1 MKKLFAACAIAAIA
15 TPAAYAQETT
25 STIQGTVTTAGKP
38 VSNAMVQI
46 THVPS
51 GTVAN
56 VTTRADGNFTAS
68 GLRVG
73 GPFTVSVAAAGYA
86 DFKVTDINT
95 VVGQPFSLPVELQGS
110 QEIVVTASSV
120 RGARIVS
127 EGPATV
133 LNSTQISKVA
143 SINRDIRD
151 LMRRDPF
158 ANIDKSSATAAV
170 SFAGQNPRFNRFTID
185 GVPITDSFGLN
196 PDALPSRRGPVPL
209 DAIGQFETK
218 VAPYDVR
225 EGFFQ
230 GGVVNAILKSGTN
243 QFHGTG
249 FYSYTDDN
257 LVGKKTKPFL
267 GGFANG
273 CVYSVNCA
281 NPPKFKNRDFG
292 ATISGPIIKDRLF
305 FMVSAERVRA
315 ATPYPYGTVEDNGGQ
330 AVTNLTNAQLSQIQ
344 SIAQSRYG
352 YAAGGIVRNN
362 GDKDDRIVGRID
374 ANISSTQRLALTGIY
389 TKDAIINLTN
399 TGTGT
404 LSTESNSYVKPNKVY
419 AGIGQLNSDW
429 GGGFSTEVRGLYKQY
444 ESGQFPTTA
453 LASQA
458 TVCTAAASDRAG
470 TGAPGATPTFT
481 QSTVCPNNV
490 AQVALGTGGPSQAN
504 VLNVKT
510 YGGSVVGRYA
520 TGEHNIRLLL
530 EFNHTKSFNL
540 FVNGSRGTYYFDS
553 IADFQAGNAQTFSYT
568 NSPTLDVNNGAAS
581 FQYTSYT
588 LGLQDSWRFS
598 NTLNIS
604 YGARYDLFG
613 GHSFPALNP
622 IFVNR
627 YGFGNDSYIN
637 GRGLFQPRVGFD
649 YTPIPRL
656 TLRGG
661 GGIFGGGTPD
671 VYVGNSFSNT
681 GVLTT
686 TLSGRVSDQG
696 IFQING
702 VNNAAG
708 AALLNNV
715 SLANLPATA
724 NPAIAQQGGANL
736 TSNLN
741 NTTTLNALDPNFKVP
756 SQWRAT
762 LSARYDADL
771 GPLGDHWRFGVDGFY
786 SKVRSQVA
794 VIDLRS
800 VPIVGVGALTPD
812 GRQRYQSVILTA
824 PTDSSADYLLTNSG
838 KGRSYI
844 AVASVNKAWPFGL
857 SAGASFTYQNVKDNQ
872 AFTSSQATSNYSN
885 GAYNDPN
892 SKTGG
897 YGHSNDEVP
906 YAFKYNVSF
915 ERAFFGDYKTRVD
928 LFGETRQGYN
938 YSWGFQDTSGGRS
951 TTFGTVGSRA
961 RYLFYVPTANDPLVR
976 YMDTATQ
983 ASVEALI
990 ASTGLSK
997 YRGKIAPRN
1006 AFHSKWFTRLDLHA
1020 EQEIPTGLF
1029 RSRISVWADVENFTN
1044 LINHK
1049 WGQQLRA
1056 NFPYNKTVV
1065 NVTCEQVPG
1074 STNPCGRYVYSS
1086 PTSDVTR
1093 ADTLVNGSLGASLYA
1108 VRFGARFSF

>member
-1 MKKLFAACAIAAIA
+1 MKKFLAGCAIAALA
-15 TPAAYAQETT
+15 TTAAYAQETT
-25 STIQGTVTTAGKP
+25 STIQGQVTSAGRPIANATVR
-38 VSNAMVQI
+38 I

-51 GTVAN
+51 GTVST
-56 VTTRADGNFTAS
+56 VTTRPDGNFTAS

-73 GPFTVSVAAAGYA
+73 GPFTVSVTATGLA
-86 DFKVTDINT
+86 DFSATDINT
-95 VVGQPFSLPVELQGS
+95 VVGQPFALPVELQGGA

-120 RGARIVS
+120 RGARVVS

-133 LNSTQISKVA
+133 LNATQISKVA

-249 FYSYTDDN
+249 FYSYTDDS
-257 LVGKKTKPFL
+257 LVGKKTKPYL
-267 GGFANG
+267 GGTADG
-273 CVYSVNCA
+273 TVVQ
-281 NPPKFKNRDFG
+281 PKFKNRDFG

-315 ATPYPYGTVEDNGGQ
+315 ATPYPYGTIEDNAGVP
-330 AVTNLTNAQLSQIQ
+330 VTNLTNAQLGQIQ
-344 SIAQSRYG
+344 SIAQSKYG
-352 YAAGGIVRNN
+352 YASGGIVRNN

-389 TKDAIINLTN
+389 TKDSIISLTN
-399 TGTGT
+399 TGTAS
-404 LSTESNSYVKPNKVY
+404 LSTESNSYVKPNKVF

-444 ESGQFPTTA
+444 DSGQIPISA
-453 LASQA
+453 LSSQA
-458 TVCTAAASDRAG
+458 TVCTAATSDRAG
-470 TGAPGATPTFT
+470 TGTTATFN
-481 QSTVCPNNV
+481 QATVCPNNV
-490 AQVALGTGGPSQAN
+490 AQVVVGTGGPSQSN

-520 TGEHNIRLLL
+520 VGEHNIRLLVEL
-530 EFNHTKSFNL
+530 NHTKSFNL

-568 NSPTLDVNNGAAS
+568 NSPTLDPNNGAAN

-686 TLSGRVSDQG
+686 TLTGRVSDQG
-696 IFQING
+696 IFQVNG
-702 VNNAAG
+702 VNNPTG

-715 SLANLPATA
+715 SLTNLPATA
-724 NPAIAQQGGANL
+724 NPALALQGGANL

-741 NTTTLNALDPNFKVP
+741 NTTTLNALDPHFKIP

-771 GPLGDHWRFGVDGFY
+771 GLLGDHWRFGVDGFY
-786 SKVRSQVA
+786 SKVRSQVS

-812 GRQRYQSVILTA
+812 GRQRYQSVITTA
-824 PTDSSADYLLTNSG
+824 ATDSGADYLLTNSS

-906 YAFKYNVSF
+906 YAFKYNVSI
-915 ERAFFGDYKTRVD
+915 ERAFFGDYKTRID

-938 YSWGFQDTSGGRS
+938 YSWGFQDTSSQRS

-976 YMDTATQ
+976 YLDTATQ

-1006 AFHSKWFTRLDLHA
+1006 PFPSKWFTRLDLHA

-1029 RSRISVWADVENFTN
+1029 HSRISVWADVENFTN

-1065 NVTCEQVPG
+1065 NVTCEAVG
-1074 STNPCGRYVYSS
+1074 TNPCGRYVYSS